1 MVGAL
6 QYIICVRKVLY
17 EQHLWWT
24 GYNIFG
30 GEVVW
35 LLTEVWKVDFS
46 IPVFV
51 SLENT
56 HILDNIRKIPPPL
69 CLKPLSEKGDIG

>member
-1 MVGAL
+1 M
-6 QYIICVRKVLY
+6 
-17 EQHLWWT
+17 
-24 GYNIFG
+24 NSIFGELDRMSLG

-35 LLTEVWKVDFS
+35 VLSEVWKVDFS

-56 HILDNIRKIPPPL
+56 HILDNVRKIPPPL
-69 CLKPLSEKGDIG
+69 CLKPLSEKRDIA

>member
-1 MVGAL
+1 M
-6 QYIICVRKVLY
+6 
-17 EQHLWWT
+17 
-24 GYNIFG
+24 
-30 GEVVW
+30 W

-69 CLKPLSEKGDIG
+69 CLKPLSEKGDIAQIGSTEIYAILHIHKI